1 MNQLIM
7 DSKYEAIITIK
18 EEVEKEREEREKL
31 F

>member
-1 MNQLIM
+1 M